1 MKSSKVFEGRLS
13 EVICIY
19 IFVDIQYL
27 NIHERIEFV
36 YLCLHNVVWL
46 NTKANILC
54 CQCINKLKIIEQFRR
69 GIQRHFNFA
78 FVIEDAIT
86 IDVFVLTTFTRV
98 YLSLAFLLYE
108 FSASRSAS
116 LRHCLMDTT
125 IRLLSDFC
133 EICLVRRAFQSECS
147 KSKTVLLSQ
156 PVDVQCKVKGH

>member
-1 MKSSKVFEGRLS
+1 MKSSKVFKGRLS

-78 FVIEDAIT
+78 FVIEDGHNNRRLRSHYFYKSRPELGLPFIR
-86 IDVFVLTTFTRV
+86 VFCFKKCFTSP
-98 YLSLAFLLYE
+98 LF
-108 FSASRSAS
+108 
-116 LRHCLMDTT
+116 D
-125 IRLLSDFC
+125 
-133 EICLVRRAFQSECS
+133 
-147 KSKTVLLSQ
+147 
-156 PVDVQCKVKGH
+156 GHYHTPFE